1 MLCIF
6 FHDLY
11 FISNLSL
18 IMIKR
23 KKLLPEKTKAFL
35 IM

>member
-1 MLCIF
+1 MFYIFLHNIF
-6 FHDLY
+6 F
-11 FISNLSL
+11 ISHLSFA
-18 IMIKR
+18 MIKR

>member
-1 MLCIF
+1 MFCIF
-6 FHDLY
+6 LYDLY
-11 FISNLSL
+11 FISNLSS